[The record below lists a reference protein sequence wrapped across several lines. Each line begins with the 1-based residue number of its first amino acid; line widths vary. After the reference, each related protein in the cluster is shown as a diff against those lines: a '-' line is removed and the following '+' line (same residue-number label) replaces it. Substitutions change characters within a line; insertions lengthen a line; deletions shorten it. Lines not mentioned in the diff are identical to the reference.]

1 MSSNYQQK
9 KMMNALGAI
18 DTKGNI
24 VLEQFQDGTALLFQP
39 GNAEP
44 FCVATDYDRAT
55 ASWSYGKYF
64 SDLGCAHEAADP
76 EIIEDASVR
85 WVKEDIREK
94 LKAQDIAPTEFN
106 VQSVIMGDSRL
117 WERPLD
123 RDFRDNMIASGN
135 DDLDA
140 RVAILKE
147 NGNFKNVDTAM
158 PVESLDDEIEIPEG
172 YRIISGEK
180 WASDLSGIGREWVDD
195 INPFLLLADKTGELM
210 ICDILSKRTVPVV
223 AVRSDFAERFDRL
236 ADEDGMIGDKFW
248 TYACIAEARGRN
260 MTFDFRG
267 AVSRVF
273 ELKGRVE
280 KSDSPGRDDG
290 KLTVKGEIARAGA
303 DKLAEEA
310 KKKGELLLDG

>member
-1 MSSNYQQK
+1 MREIIVDREN
-9 KMMNALGAI
+9 GAKAFVLFEL
-18 DTKGNI
+18 TKGNI
-24 VLEQFQDGTALLFQP
+24 AEIKDRYILEQLRSAIDSPWSTALPDGIRSALIRSVSEEMEDRFLLE
-39 GNAEP
+39 NMDKD
-44 FCVATDYDRAT
+44 TDMSVKSAIRSAAIKVKDQ
-55 ASWSYGKYF
+55 YGVKNGPWTDAYGDADVLDYAYQEIFTRF
-64 SDLGCAHEAADP
+64 SDGPGVL
-76 EIIEDASVR
+76 
-85 WVKEDIREK
+85 
-94 LKAQDIAPTEFN
+94 L
-106 VQSVIMGDSRL
+106 
-117 WERPLD
+117 
-123 RDFRDNMIASGN
+123 
-135 DDLDA
+135 
-140 RVAILKE
+140 
-147 NGNFKNVDTAM
+147 
-158 PVESLDDEIEIPEG
+158 DEIEIPEG

-180 WASDLSGIGREWVDD
+180 WASDLSGIGREWIDD
-195 INPFLLLADKTGELM
+195 IKPFLLLADKTGELM

-223 AVRSDFAERFDRL
+223 AVRSDFAERFDKL

-267 AVSRVF
+267 AVSRAF

>member
-1 MSSNYQQK
+1 MREIIVDRET
-9 KMMNALGAI
+9 GAKAFVLFEL
-18 DTKGNI
+18 TKGNI
-24 VLEQFQDGTALLFQP
+24 AEIKDRYILEQLRSAIDSPWSTALPDGIRSALTRSVSEEMEDRFLLE
-39 GNAEP
+39 NMDKD
-44 FCVATDYDRAT
+44 TDMSVRSAIRSAVIKVKGQHGVKNGPWADA
-55 ASWSYGKYF
+55 YGDADVLDYAYQEIITRF
-64 SDLGCAHEAADP
+64 SDGPGAL
-76 EIIEDASVR
+76 
-85 WVKEDIREK
+85 
-94 LKAQDIAPTEFN
+94 L
-106 VQSVIMGDSRL
+106 
-117 WERPLD
+117 
-123 RDFRDNMIASGN
+123 
-135 DDLDA
+135 
-140 RVAILKE
+140 
-147 NGNFKNVDTAM
+147 
-158 PVESLDDEIEIPEG
+158 DEIEIPEG

-236 ADEDGMIGDKFW
+236 ADEDGMIGDTFW

-260 MTFDFRG
+260 MTFDFSG
-267 AVSRVF
+267 AVSRAF

-280 KSDSPGRDDG
+280 KSNSPGRDDG

>member
-1 MSSNYQQK
+1 MREIIVDRENGAKAFVLFELTKDNIAEIKDRYILEQLRS
-9 KMMNALGAI
+9 AI
-18 DTKGNI
+18 DSPWS
-24 VLEQFQDGTALLFQP
+24 TALPDGIRSALTRSVSEEMEDRFLLE
-39 GNAEP
+39 NMDKD
-44 FCVATDYDRAT
+44 TDRSVRSAIRSAVIKVKGQHGVKNGPWADA
-55 ASWSYGKYF
+55 YGDADVLDYAYQEIITRF
-64 SDLGCAHEAADP
+64 SDGP
-76 EIIEDASVR
+76 
-85 WVKEDIREK
+85 
-94 LKAQDIAPTEFN
+94 
-106 VQSVIMGDSRL
+106 G
-117 WERPLD
+117 
-123 RDFRDNMIASGN
+123 
-135 DDLDA
+135 
-140 RVAILKE
+140 
-147 NGNFKNVDTAM
+147 AM
-158 PVESLDDEIEIPEG
+158 LDEIEIPEG

-267 AVSRVF
+267 AVSRAF
-273 ELKGRVE
+273 ELKVRVE

>member
-1 MSSNYQQK
+1 MFFL
-9 KMMNALGAI
+9 KMMTRSSAFMILQCRSAYGYYTTVASPICQCWSNR
-18 DTKGNI
+18 
-24 VLEQFQDGTALLFQP
+24 
-39 GNAEP
+39 
-44 FCVATDYDRAT
+44 ATDYDRAT

-140 RVAILKE
+140 RVTILKE

-158 PVESLDDEIEIPEG
+158 PVESLDDLEQ
-172 YRIISGEK
+172 Y
-180 WASDLSGIGREWVDD
+180 
-195 INPFLLLADKTGELM
+195 
-210 ICDILSKRTVPVV
+210 
-223 AVRSDFAERFDRL
+223 RSDRLTDKVTSLKDSLDAQYKADERGRVFDRPCQVL
-236 ADEDGMIGDKFW
+236 
-248 TYACIAEARGRN
+248 
-260 MTFDFRG
+260 
-267 AVSRVF
+267 
-273 ELKGRVE
+273 
-280 KSDSPGRDDG
+280 DDG
-290 KLTVKGEIARAGA
+290 
-303 DKLAEEA
+303 D
-310 KKKGELLLDG
+310 LDEH

>member
-1 MSSNYQQK
+1 MSGRILQNREGGK
-9 KMMNALGAI
+9 CLREIIVDRENGAKAFVLFEL
-18 DTKGNI
+18 TKGNI
-24 VLEQFQDGTALLFQP
+24 AEIKDRYILEQLRSAIDSPWSTALPDGIRSALTRSVSEEMEDRFLLE
-39 GNAEP
+39 NMDKD
-44 FCVATDYDRAT
+44 TDMSVKSAIRSALIKVKGQHGVKNGPWTDA
-55 ASWSYGKYF
+55 YGDADVLDYAYQEIFMRF
-64 SDLGCAHEAADP
+64 SDGPGVL
-76 EIIEDASVR
+76 
-85 WVKEDIREK
+85 
-94 LKAQDIAPTEFN
+94 L
-106 VQSVIMGDSRL
+106 
-117 WERPLD
+117 
-123 RDFRDNMIASGN
+123 
-135 DDLDA
+135 
-140 RVAILKE
+140 
-147 NGNFKNVDTAM
+147 
-158 PVESLDDEIEIPEG
+158 DEIEIPEG

-195 INPFLLLADKTGELM
+195 IKPFLLLADKTGELM

-248 TYACIAEARGRN
+248 TYACIAEARSRN

-280 KSDSPGRDDG
+280 KSDSPRRDDG

-310 KKKGELLLDG
+310 KKKGELLLDE

>member
-1 MSSNYQQK
+1 MEDRFLLENMDKDTDISVRSAIRSAVIKVKGQHGVKNGPWTDAYGDADVLDYAYQE
-9 KMMNALGAI
+9 I
-18 DTKGNI
+18 IT
-24 VLEQFQDGTALLFQP
+24 
-39 GNAEP
+39 
-44 FCVATDYDRAT
+44 R
-55 ASWSYGKYF
+55 F
-64 SDLGCAHEAADP
+64 SDGP
-76 EIIEDASVR
+76 
-85 WVKEDIREK
+85 
-94 LKAQDIAPTEFN
+94 
-106 VQSVIMGDSRL
+106 G
-117 WERPLD
+117 
-123 RDFRDNMIASGN
+123 
-135 DDLDA
+135 
-140 RVAILKE
+140 IL
-147 NGNFKNVDTAM
+147 
-158 PVESLDDEIEIPEG
+158 LDEIEIPEG

-195 INPFLLLADKTGELM
+195 ITPFLLLADKTGELM
-210 ICDILSKRTVPVV
+210 ICDILSKRTLPVV

-248 TYACIAEARGRN
+248 TYACIAEARVRN